1 MNKSNLCRNF
11 VVLLVVL
18 LSFSYLAIFNVK
30 ANPLPY
36 QPLTIDL
43 PKPKIY
49 TTNAISLT
57 AILKIPNEYPTPDNP
72 NVTSVAWMKYSLDGN
87 QNVSITQFEQTNA
100 WDIVGSTGYMIRG
113 TATLSELTN
122 GNHSLVV
129 YAQKTNSEVSSD
141 TINFII
147 DLPFP
152 TTIVIASI
160 VIVAVVGLGIFL
172 YRIKTKRRT

>member
-1 MNKSNLCRNF
+1 MKPILGRSF

-18 LSFSYLAIFNVK
+18 LSISCLAIFNVK

-49 TTNAISLT
+49 TANTIPLT
-57 AILKIPNEYPTPDNP
+57 AILKIPNEYPTPNNP

-87 QNVSITQFEQTNA
+87 KNVSIIQFEQTNA
-100 WDIVGSTGYMIRG
+100 WDIVGSIGYKIRG
-113 TATLSELTN
+113 TTTLSELTN
-122 GNHSLVV
+122 GNHSLTV
-129 YAQKTNSEVSSD
+129 YAQKTNNEVSSD

-152 TTIVIASI
+152 TTIVIPSI
-160 VIVAVVGLGIFL
+160 VIVAFVGLGLFS
-172 YRIKTKRRT
+172 YRIKTKRKT